1 MPIKQ
6 EKLETLQQ
14 TWKETYAK
22 FGKGSQEE
30 LKAYQ
35 DYVQAKQ
42 AGKRKGKT
50 SDYLKK
56 GR

>member
-1 MPIKQ
+1 MTK
-6 EKLETLQQ
+6 LQQ
-14 TWKETYAK
+14 SRKNWQDAYQQ
-22 FGKGSQEE
+22 FGKGSKEE
-30 LKAYQ
+30 LEAYQ

-50 SDYLKK
+50 RDYLKK

>member
-14 TWKETYAK
+14 TWKETYVK

-30 LKAYQ
+30 LRAYQ
-35 DYVQAKQ
+35 DYIQAKQ

-50 SDYLKK
+50 GDYLKK

>member
-1 MPIKQ
+1 MPAKL

-14 TWKETYAK
+14 TWKDAYAK

-42 AGKRKGKT
+42 AGKRKSRT
-50 SDYLKK
+50 RDYLKK

>member
-1 MPIKQ
+1 MSTKP

-14 TWKETYAK
+14 TWKDAYRRY
-22 FGKGSQEE
+22 GKGSQEE

-35 DYVQAKQ
+35 DYIQAKQ

-50 SDYLKK
+50 RDYLKK